1 MSITGQRI
9 QKKLEKQRRNDK
21 RFTKSS
27 LLLITIGALVVG
39 GVSSTVVYKYQKTKH
54 WESTVL
60 TKSYDK
66 LPPELVSNHISRNDI
81 KRAKEIVEL
90 SDFITALQKKE
101 GLSTNDKTT
110 IKDYLKDEKRLTK
123 GLTSTDLKD
132 KFAYLHWL
140 TDTENFI
147 ESAYSDPNSQ
157 TLNNLIGQSSKYSSS
172 IDNNYKKQL
181 SSIGDDYTA
190 LNKFLDETIQ
200 VLGTFTNNTLTIK
213 TAVDASDTKLMIKA
227 MDKNDLTRFK
237 PVKKFKDLL
246 ESDKYQKLL
255 DSNRRYQDKQ
265 AWLKYK
271 AAFESLTKSQFYPAS
286 SIKTLED
293 ARSLGL
299 SVTNADTRQGYVLQP
314 NSKVT
319 KLTLSDGT
327 TVHDDQYIKYGT
339 PLSVTIAA
347 TYMKLPESSSSSSN
361 SSSSSSRTSSSSS
374 SNTTYSSNA
383 SSRTESSSSQP
394 ESFPYD
400 NSTTGGATTGDAAS
414 N

>member
-90 SDFITALQKKE
+90 SDFITSLQKKE
-101 GLSTNDKTT
+101 GLSASDKTT

-140 TDTENFI
+140 TDTQNFI
-147 ESAYSDPNSQ
+147 ESAYSNPNSQ
-157 TLNNLIGQSSKYSSS
+157 TLNNLIGQSSKYGSS

-200 VLGTFTNNTLTIK
+200 VLGSFTNNTLTIK

-237 PVKKFKDLL
+237 PVKKFKELL

-286 SIKTLED
+286 NIKTLED

-299 SVTNADTRQGYVLQP
+299 SVVNADTRQGYVLQP

-339 PLSVTIAA
+339 PLNVTIAA
-347 TYMKLPESSSSSSN
+347 TYMKLPESSSSSS
-361 SSSSSSRTSSSSS
+361 SSSSSRTSSSNSS
-374 SNTTYSSNA
+374 STTYSS
-383 SSRTESSSSQP
+383 SMPSRTESSSSQTD
-394 ESFPYD
+394 SYPYN
-400 NSTTGGATTGDAAS
+400 NSTTGGATTGDTAS

>member
-90 SDFITALQKKE
+90 SDFITNLQKKE
-101 GLSTNDKTT
+101 GLSTSDKTT

-140 TDTENFI
+140 TDTQNFI
-147 ESAYSDPNSQ
+147 ESAYSNPNSQ

-172 IDNNYKKQL
+172 IDNSYKKQL

-293 ARSLGL
+293 ARNLGL
-299 SVTNADTRQGYVLQP
+299 SVVNADTRQGYVLQP

-339 PLSVTIAA
+339 PLNVTIAA
-347 TYMKLPESSSSSSN
+347 TYMKLPESSSSSS
-361 SSSSSSRTSSSSS
+361 SSSSSRTSSSSS
-374 SNTTYSSNA
+374 STYSS
-383 SSRTESSSSQP
+383 SMPSRTESSSSQTD
-394 ESFPYD
+394 SYPYN
-400 NSTTGGATTGDAAS
+400 NSTTGGATTNDAAS

>member
-90 SDFITALQKKE
+90 SDFITNLQKKE
-101 GLSTNDKTT
+101 GLSASDKTT

-132 KFAYLHWL
+132 KFTYLHWL
-140 TDTENFI
+140 ADTQNFI
-147 ESAYSDPNSQ
+147 ESAYSSPNSQ
-157 TLNNLIGQSSKYSSS
+157 TLNNLIGQSSKYGSS
-172 IDNNYKKQL
+172 IDNSYKKQL

-213 TAVDASDTKLMIKA
+213 TSVDASDTKLMIKA
-227 MDKNDLTRFK
+227 MNKNDLTRFK
-237 PVKKFKDLL
+237 PVKKFKELL

-299 SVTNADTRQGYVLQP
+299 SVVNADNRQGYVLQP
-314 NSKVT
+314 ISKVT

-347 TYMKLPESSSSSSN
+347 TYMKLPESSSSSS
-361 SSSSSSRTSSSSS
+361 SSSASSSSRTSSSNSS
-374 SNTTYSSNA
+374 TYSS
-383 SSRTESSSSQP
+383 SMPSRTESSSSQT
-394 ESFPYD
+394 ESYPYD

>member
-9 QKKLEKQRRNDK
+9 QKKLEKQRQNDK

-90 SDFITALQKKE
+90 SDFITSLQKKE
-101 GLSTNDKTT
+101 GLSASDKTT

-140 TDTENFI
+140 TDTQNFI
-147 ESAYSDPNSQ
+147 ESAYSNPNSQ

-172 IDNNYKKQL
+172 IDNSYKKQL

-237 PVKKFKDLL
+237 PVKKFKELL

-293 ARSLGL
+293 ARNLGL
-299 SVTNADTRQGYVLQP
+299 SVVNADTRQGYVLQP

-339 PLSVTIAA
+339 PLNVTIAA
-347 TYMKLPESSSSSSN
+347 TYMKLPESSSSSS
-361 SSSSSSRTSSSSS
+361 SSSSNSQTSSSSS
-374 SNTTYSSNA
+374 SNTTYSSSA

-400 NSTTGGATTGDAAS
+400 NSTTGGTTTGDAAS

>member
-9 QKKLEKQRRNDK
+9 QKKLEKQRQNDK

-90 SDFITALQKKE
+90 SDFITSLQKKE
-101 GLSTNDKTT
+101 GLSASDKTT

-140 TDTENFI
+140 TDTQNFI
-147 ESAYSDPNSQ
+147 ESAYSNPNSQ
-157 TLNNLIGQSSKYSSS
+157 ALNNLISQSSKYSSS
-172 IDNNYKKQL
+172 IDNSYKKQL

-237 PVKKFKDLL
+237 PVKKFKELL

-299 SVTNADTRQGYVLQP
+299 SVVNADTRQGYVLQP

-347 TYMKLPESSSSSSN
+347 TYMKLPESSSSSSSSSSSRTN
-361 SSSSSSRTSSSSS
+361 SSSSSS
-374 SNTTYSSNA
+374 TTYSSST
-383 SSRTESSSSQP
+383 SSRTESSSSQT

-400 NSTTGGATTGDAAS
+400 NSTTNGVAS

>member
-90 SDFITALQKKE
+90 SDFITSLQKKE
-101 GLSTNDKTT
+101 GLSASDKTT

-147 ESAYSDPNSQ
+147 ESAYNNPNSQ
-157 TLNNLIGQSSKYSSS
+157 TLNNLIGQSSKYGSS

-200 VLGTFTNNTLTIK
+200 VLGSFTNNTLTIK

-237 PVKKFKDLL
+237 PVKKFKELL

-299 SVTNADTRQGYVLQP
+299 SVTNADNRQGYVLQP

-327 TVHDDQYIKYGT
+327 TVHEDQYIKYGT
-339 PLSVTIAA
+339 PLNVTIAA
-347 TYMKLPESSSSSSN
+347 TYMKLPESSSSSS
-361 SSSSSSRTSSSSS
+361 SSSSSRTSSSSS
-374 SNTTYSSNA
+374 SSTTYSS
-383 SSRTESSSSQP
+383 SMPSRTESSSSQTD
-394 ESFPYD
+394 SYPYD
-400 NSTTGGATTGDAAS
+400 NSTTGDAAS

>member
-66 LPPELVSNHISRNDI
+66 LPPELVSNHISKNDI

-90 SDFITALQKKE
+90 SDFITNLQKKE
-101 GLSTNDKTT
+101 GLSTSDKTT

-140 TDTENFI
+140 TDTQNFI
-147 ESAYSDPNSQ
+147 ESAYSNPNSQ

-172 IDNNYKKQL
+172 IDNSYKKQL

-271 AAFESLTKSQFYPAS
+271 AAFESITKSQFYPAS

-299 SVTNADTRQGYVLQP
+299 SIVNADTRQGYVLQP

-339 PLSVTIAA
+339 PLNVTIAA
-347 TYMKLPESSSSSSN
+347 TYMKLPESSSSSS
-361 SSSSSSRTSSSSS
+361 SSSSSRTSSSSS
-374 SNTTYSSNA
+374 STYSS
-383 SSRTESSSSQP
+383 SMPSRTESSSSQTD
-394 ESFPYD
+394 SYPYN
-400 NSTTGGATTGDAAS
+400 NSTTDRATTNDAAS

>member
-66 LPPELVSNHISRNDI
+66 LPPELVANHISRNDI

-90 SDFITALQKKE
+90 SDFITSLQKKE
-101 GLSTNDKTT
+101 GLSASDKTT

-132 KFAYLHWL
+132 KFTYLHWL
-140 TDTENFI
+140 TDTQNFI
-147 ESAYSDPNSQ
+147 ESAYANPNSQ

-172 IDNNYKKQL
+172 IDNSYKKQL

-237 PVKKFKDLL
+237 PVKKFKELL

-271 AAFESLTKSQFYPAS
+271 TAFESLTKSQFYPAS

-293 ARSLGL
+293 ARNLGL
-299 SVTNADTRQGYVLQP
+299 SVVNADNRQGYVLQP

-339 PLSVTIAA
+339 PLNVTIAA
-347 TYMKLPESSSSSSN
+347 TYMKLPESSSSSS
-361 SSSSSSRTSSSSS
+361 SSSSSRTSSSSS
-374 SNTTYSSNA
+374 SSTTYSS
-383 SSRTESSSSQP
+383 SMPSRTESSSSQTD
-394 ESFPYD
+394 SYPYN
-400 NSTTGGATTGDAAS
+400 NSTTSGATTGDAAS

>member
-90 SDFITALQKKE
+90 SDFITSLQKKE
-101 GLSTNDKTT
+101 GLSTSDKTT

-140 TDTENFI
+140 TDTQNFI
-147 ESAYSDPNSQ
+147 ESAYNNPNSQ

-172 IDNNYKKQL
+172 IDNSYKKQL
-181 SSIGDDYTA
+181 SNIGDDYTA

-237 PVKKFKDLL
+237 PVKKFKELL

-271 AAFESLTKSQFYPAS
+271 EAFESLTKSQFYPAS

-299 SVTNADTRQGYVLQP
+299 SVVNADTRQGYVLQP

-347 TYMKLPESSSSSSN
+347 TYMKLPESSSSSS
-361 SSSSSSRTSSSSS
+361 SSSSSRTSSSSS
-374 SNTTYSSNA
+374 SSTTYSS
-383 SSRTESSSSQP
+383 SMPSRTESSSSQT
-394 ESFPYD
+394 ESYPYN

>member
-9 QKKLEKQRRNDK
+9 QQKLEKQRRNDK

-90 SDFITALQKKE
+90 SDFITSLQKKE
-101 GLSTNDKTT
+101 GLSASDKTT

-140 TDTENFI
+140 ADTQNFI
-147 ESAYSDPNSQ
+147 ESAYSSPNSQ
-157 TLNNLIGQSSKYSSS
+157 TLNNLIGQSSKYGSS
-172 IDNNYKKQL
+172 IDNSYKKQL

-213 TAVDASDTKLMIKA
+213 TSVDASDTKLMIKA

-237 PVKKFKDLL
+237 PVKKFKELL

-293 ARSLGL
+293 ARNLGL
-299 SVTNADTRQGYVLQP
+299 SVVNADNRQGYVLQP

-347 TYMKLPESSSSSSN
+347 TYMKLPESSNSTS

-374 SNTTYSSNA
+374 NTTYSSST
-383 SSRTESSSSQP
+383 SSRTESSSSQT
-394 ESFPYD
+394 ESYPYD
-400 NSTTGGATTGDAAS
+400 NSTTGGTTTGDAAS

>member
-90 SDFITALQKKE
+90 SDFITSLQKKE
-101 GLSTNDKTT
+101 GLSASDKTT

-140 TDTENFI
+140 TDTQNFI
-147 ESAYSDPNSQ
+147 ESAYSNPNSQ

-172 IDNNYKKQL
+172 IDNSYKKQL

-200 VLGTFTNNTLTIK
+200 VLGTFDNNTLTIK

-299 SVTNADTRQGYVLQP
+299 SVVNADTRQGYILQP
-314 NSKVT
+314 DSKVT

-339 PLSVTIAA
+339 PLNVTIAA
-347 TYMKLPESSSSSSN
+347 TYMKLPESSSSSS
-361 SSSSSSRTSSSSS
+361 SSSSSRTSSSSS
-374 SNTTYSSNA
+374 SSTTYSS
-383 SSRTESSSSQP
+383 SMPSRTESSSSQAD
-394 ESFPYD
+394 SYPYN
-400 NSTTGGATTGDAAS
+400 NSTTGGMTTGDAAS

>member
-90 SDFITALQKKE
+90 SDFITSLQKKE
-101 GLSTNDKTT
+101 GLSTTDKAT
-110 IKDYLKDEKRLTK
+110 IKDYLKDEKSLTK

-140 TDTENFI
+140 TDTQNFI
-147 ESAYSDPNSQ
+147 ESAYANPNSQ
-157 TLNNLIGQSSKYSSS
+157 ILNNLIGQSSKYSSS
-172 IDNNYKKQL
+172 IDNSYKKQL

-237 PVKKFKDLL
+237 PVKKFKELL

-293 ARSLGL
+293 ARNLGL
-299 SVTNADTRQGYVLQP
+299 SVVNADTRQGYVLQP

-339 PLSVTIAA
+339 PLNVTIAA

-361 SSSSSSRTSSSSS
+361 SSSSSRTSSSNSS
-374 SNTTYSSNA
+374 STTYSS
-383 SSRTESSSSQP
+383 SMPSRTESSSSTNN
-394 ESFPYD
+394 SFPYD

>member
-1 MSITGQRI
+1 MH
-9 QKKLEKQRRNDK
+9 L
-21 RFTKSS
+21 SS
-27 LLLITIGALVVG
+27 G

-90 SDFITALQKKE
+90 SDFITSLQKKE
-101 GLSTNDKTT
+101 GLSTSDKTT

-140 TDTENFI
+140 ADTQNFI
-147 ESAYSDPNSQ
+147 ESAYSNPNSQ
-157 TLNNLIGQSSKYSSS
+157 TLNNLIGQSSKYGSS

-200 VLGTFTNNTLTIK
+200 VLGTFTNNTLTIR

-237 PVKKFKDLL
+237 PVKKFKELL

-271 AAFESLTKSQFYPAS
+271 AALRKFDQITILSSLKHQNFRRRTKSRF
-286 SIKTLED
+286 ICRK
-293 ARSLGL
+293 RG
-299 SVTNADTRQGYVLQP
+299 
-314 NSKVT
+314 
-319 KLTLSDGT
+319 
-327 TVHDDQYIKYGT
+327 H
-339 PLSVTIAA
+339 
-347 TYMKLPESSSSSSN
+347 
-361 SSSSSSRTSSSSS
+361 SSRLRL
-374 SNTTYSSNA
+374 TT
-383 SSRTESSSSQP
+383 
-394 ESFPYD
+394 
-400 NSTTGGATTGDAAS
+400 
-414 N
+414 